1 MEFIMIILT
10 YIWNN
15 ISKFAVAFLG
25 LFTYYTYNRN
35 KELNLE
41 KEVLIK
47 ADNCNKK
54 LIEVQKKVIN
64 VTKDYK
70 PSSLDDNIK
79 RMRNN
84 KL

>member
-1 MEFIMIILT
+1 MIILT

-70 PSSLDDNIK
+70 PSSLNDNIK
-79 RMRNN
+79 RMRDG

>member
-1 MEFIMIILT
+1 MIILT

>member
-1 MEFIMIILT
+1 MESIMIILT

-41 KEVLIK
+41 KETLIK

-70 PSSLDDNIK
+70 PGSVADNIK

>member
-1 MEFIMIILT
+1 MIILT

-64 VTKDYK
+64 VTKDHK

>member
-1 MEFIMIILT
+1 MIILT
-10 YIWNN
+10 YLWNN
-15 ISKFAVAFLG
+15 ISKFAIGFMG
-25 LFTYYTYNRN
+25 LFAYYTYNRN

-41 KEVLIK
+41 KQTLIK

-70 PSSLDDNIK
+70 PSSLDDNVK
-79 RMRNN
+79 RMRDG

>member
-1 MEFIMIILT
+1 MIILT

-70 PSSLDDNIK
+70 PGSIADNVK
-79 RMRNN
+79 RMRDG

>member
-1 MEFIMIILT
+1 M

-15 ISKFAVAFLG
+15 ISKFALGFLS
-25 LFTYYTYNRN
+25 LFTYYTYRKN
-35 KELNLE
+35 KDLNLE
-41 KEVLIK
+41 KEVLIR
-47 ADNCNKK
+47 ADNTNKK

-64 VTKDYK
+64 VTKNYK

-79 RMRNN
+79 RMYDN

>member
-1 MEFIMIILT
+1 MIILT

-35 KELNLE
+35 KELNIE
-41 KEVLIK
+41 KQTLIK

-79 RMRNN
+79 RMLNN